1 MALRIK
7 LALRKIIS
15 LIFVSLPV
23 KGKLISEL
31 SMNTDVEELY
41 KGLFMAVMVECTDH
55 GFS

>member
-41 KGLFMAVMVECTDH
+41 MGLFMAVMVKGTEH

>member
-41 KGLFMAVMVECTDH
+41 MGLFMAVMVECTDH